1 MPSKP
6 KPKTTRK
13 AKTTKTKKTR
23 ARSYNVGGQVAP
35 AKAERAEA
43 VPAPKARKAS
53 NAATP
58 TKIAEAIPASRFNA
72 ANSAAAKRANAAPA
86 RKANLAPQELIN
98 AFNASQRGN
107 AGKSTFTPSQRQLQQ
122 AQAGIKGTIPKR
134 QMQQQML
141 QEQALRMQQEQAL
154 RMQQQAGGGRQQQGK
169 YGFAN
174 PKLDQ
179 RYGLTMKAEQ
189 DFNKQLEEKYKGQR
203 NVQLTPSEKRK
214 AMSFGLRRARM
225 DLQRPNISARD
236 RQNVMNQIRMLQQE
250 MRKLGAPVRGRGG
263 SGTTGPSRGTQ
274 IRGGKSD
281 ARIPRGGRRT
291 TGRPTRPRPPAPP
304 AGLGTGPTRNRPVRG
319 RGGKPTTRPRPRPT
333 PTRRTPRSR
342 NRFMGR

>member
-35 AKAERAEA
+35 AKAERPEA
-43 VPAPKARKAS
+43 VLDPNARKAS

-122 AQAGIKGTIPKR
+122 AQAGIKGTIPKGR
-134 QMQQQML
+134 
-141 QEQALRMQQEQAL
+141 QEQQKMVEQAF

-169 YGFAN
+169 YGFAD

-189 DFNKQLEEKYKGQR
+189 DFNKKLAEKYKGQR
-203 NVQLTPSEKRK
+203 NVQLTPSEKRQ
-214 AMSFGLRRARM
+214 AMSIGLRRARM

-236 RQNVMNQIRMLQQE
+236 KQNVMNQIRMLQQE

-281 ARIPRGGRRT
+281 VRTPRGGRRT

>member
-13 AKTTKTKKTR
+13 AKTTTTKKTR

-43 VPAPKARKAS
+43 IAAPKARKAS

-72 ANSAAAKRANAAPA
+72 ANNAAARRANFNQSQRRA
-86 RKANLAPQELIN
+86 APQELIN
-98 AFNASQRGN
+98 AFNAKQRGN
-107 AGKSTFTPSQRQLQQ
+107 AGKSTLTPSQRQLQQ
-122 AQAGIKGTIPKR
+122 AQAGIKGAIPKR
-134 QMQQQML
+134 QIEQQRL
-141 QEQALRMQQEQAL
+141 QEQALQQQAL
-154 RMQQQAGGGRQQQGK
+154 RMQQQAGRGRQQQGAK
-169 YGFAN
+169 GTYGFAN
-174 PKLDQ
+174 PQQNKRFGQIQEAQTMFEKKLQ
-179 RYGLTMKAEQ
+179 
-189 DFNKQLEEKYKGQR
+189 EKYKGQR
-203 NVQLTPSEKRK
+203 NAQLTPSEKRRL
-214 AMSFGLRRARM
+214 MSFGVSRARM

-236 RQNVMNQIRMLQQE
+236 RQNIMRQIRRMQQE

-281 ARIPRGGRRT
+281 VRTPRGRRT
-291 TGRPTRPRPPAPP
+291 VAPTRPRPRPAIDPTRPP
-304 AGLGTGPTRNRPVRG
+304 RNRPVRG
-319 RGGKPTTRPRPRPT
+319 RGGRPTTRPRPRPT

-342 NRFMGR
+342 SRFMGR

>member
-6 KPKTTRK
+6 KP
-13 AKTTKTKKTR
+13 KTTKTKKTR

-43 VPAPKARKAS
+43 VLDPKARKAS
-53 NAATP
+53 NAAKP
-58 TKIAEAIPASRFNA
+58 TKFGEAFARKSNNAVNSAAARFNA
-72 ANSAAAKRANAAPA
+72 ANSAAT

-122 AQAGIKGTIPKR
+122 AQAGIKGTIPKGR
-134 QMQQQML
+134 
-141 QEQALRMQQEQAL
+141 QEQQKMVEQAF

-169 YGFAN
+169 YGFAD

-189 DFNKQLEEKYKGQR
+189 DFNKKLAEKYKGQR
-203 NVQLTPSEKRK
+203 NVQLTPSEKRQ
-214 AMSFGLRRARM
+214 AMSIGLRRARM

-236 RQNVMNQIRMLQQE
+236 KQNVMNQIRMLQQE